1 MTYGELFTVQPF
13 GNSLVVKTC
22 TGAQIDALLEQQSSQ
37 PGHGS
42 SGSCRSRTGSP
53 TRGAAQAPLG
63 DRIDPASIKLNGVT
77 LSPDTGYRVTMNSF
91 LASGGDGFTVFNQ
104 CTDALGGE
112 IDLDALVR
120 YFMQFGDGNP
130 HRSPFRRARRTASRG
145 CRSRVGT
152 GSSGGFAP
160 RIPRYTPRFR

>member
-22 TGAQIDALLEQQSSQ
+22 TGAQITALLEQQIFPDATSTTRILQVSNGFTYYVERRA
-37 PGHGS
+37 PHGL
-42 SGSCRSRTGSP
+42 
-53 TRGAAQAPLG
+53 A
-63 DRIDPASIKLNGVT
+63 DRRPASIKLERHDVRPGT
-77 LSPDTGYRVTMNSF
+77 PYRVTMNSF

-120 YFMQFGDGNP
+120 YFRSSATEPPLERSTGAAGP
-130 HRSPFRRARRTASRG
+130 HHA
-145 CRSRVGT
+145 
-152 GSSGGFAP
+152 AP
-160 RIPRYTPRFR
+160 